1 LCSHIEIKIATWKT
15 KATSPGMDTG
25 SVAVHELAKRIF
37 SEYQRK
43 ATNQEACDSKYVI
56 ASPTV

>member
-37 SEYQRK
+37 IEYQGKQPIRK
-43 ATNQEACDSKYVI
+43 RVI
-56 ASPTV
+56 PNM